1 MKNPIIQIK
10 NLTKTF
16 ETHEREIDVIRGVDL
31 DIYPGE
37 FILIFGPSGCGKTTL
52 LNLILGLEVPTSGE
66 IIINGQNLAEFSP
79 DDMSLFRRSVFGIVF
94 QNAVWLKSF
103 NILENV
109 ALPLYLDGIDP
120 KEARVTALE
129 CLRKTN
135 MQQFASSQPYELS
148 GGEQQRVGLAR
159 ALVND
164 SPIIVADEPT
174 GNLDSKSGHNLM
186 HTLEGLHNQ
195 KKTIILVTHNL
206 SYLTHADRKVAMKDG
221 QILGH
226 FTGDALPKMIRDELE
241 EEE

>member
-16 ETHEREIDVIRGVDL
+16 ETREREIDVIRGVDL

-52 LNLILGLEVPTSGE
+52 LNLILGLEAPTGGQ
-66 IIINGQNLAEFSP
+66 IIVNGQDLAELEGDALSQ
-79 DDMSLFRRSVFGIVF
+79 FRRLVFGTIF
-94 QNAVWLKSF
+94 QSAVWLKSF

-109 ALPLYLDGIDP
+109 ALPLYLDGADP
-120 KEARVTALE
+120 REAREIALN
-129 CLRKTN
+129 CLTKTH
-135 MQQFASSQPYELS
+135 MQDFLNSRPYELS
-148 GGEQQRVGLAR
+148 GGEQQRIGLAR

-174 GNLDSKSGHNLM
+174 GNLDSQSGHNLM
-186 HTLEGLHNQ
+186 ATLRELHRL

-206 SYLTHADRKVAMKDG
+206 SYLVHADRKVAMKDG
-221 QILGH
+221 LILGH
-226 FTGDALPKMIRDELE
+226 FTGNAMPKMIREILE